1 MPSKSSSK
9 TSIAIFGASGGLGH
23 AIARRLAK
31 SGPLMLGFCSNGTKA
46 EALAREIKESG
57 GMAAAGQVDIRDPA
71 SVHSFLESAARR
83 CGKLGGIVS
92 VTGPAIPLRALADV
106 DVDDFRRILEA
117 DVIGSFNILKAAVP
131 VLKAAGGGPIV
142 MFVTTAV
149 LRMLENDGMSSTP
162 KMGVA
167 GLVRLAAR
175 EAGAHNVRV
184 NAIAPG
190 VIDAGIVHSSFE
202 ADEVAKGVI
211 RDCLQK
217 TPLAR
222 MGKPE
227 EIAATVEF
235 LMSSGAAYIS
245 GQILAV
251 DGGYSA

>member
-1 MPSKSSSK
+1 MSNRN
-9 TSIAIFGASGGLGH
+9 SIAIFGASGGLGQ
-23 AIARRLAK
+23 AVARRLAK
-31 SGPLMLGFCSNGTKA
+31 THPLMLGFCRGFDKA
-46 EALAREIKESG
+46 EALAAEIKADG
-57 GMAAAGQVDIRDPA
+57 GSAAASQVDIRDPA
-71 SVHSFLESAARR
+71 SVASFLDAAARR
-83 CGKLGGIVS
+83 LGPVSGIVS

-117 DVIGSFNILKAAVP
+117 DVIGSFNVLKAGVP
-131 VLKAAGGGPIV
+131 TLKAAGGGPIV

-162 KMGVA
+162 KMGVT

-202 ADEVAKGVI
+202 ADEVAKSVI
-211 RDCLQK
+211 TACLAK
-217 TPLAR
+217 TPLSR
-222 MGKPE
+222 MGRPE

-235 LMSSGAAYIS
+235 LMSPGAAYIS

>member
-1 MPSKSSSK
+1 MPGNNS
-9 TSIAIFGASGGLGH
+9 SIAIFGASGGLGH
-23 AIARRLAK
+23 AVARRLAK
-31 SGPLMLGFCSNGTKA
+31 SSPLMLGFCRNGDKA
-46 EALAREIKESG
+46 DQLVREIKTG
-57 GMAAAGQVDIRDPA
+57 GGAAAAGQVDVRDPA
-71 SVHSFLESAARR
+71 SVQSFLDAAARR
-83 CGKLGGIVS
+83 GGRLTGVVS

-117 DVIGSFNILKAAVP
+117 DVIGSFN
-131 VLKAAGGGPIV
+131 VLKACVPMLKASGGGPVV

-149 LRMLENDGMSSTP
+149 LRILENDGMSSTP

-211 RDCLQK
+211 RDCLAK

-222 MGKPE
+222 MGLPE

-235 LMSSGAAYIS
+235 LMSPGAAYIS
-245 GQILAV
+245 GQIIAV